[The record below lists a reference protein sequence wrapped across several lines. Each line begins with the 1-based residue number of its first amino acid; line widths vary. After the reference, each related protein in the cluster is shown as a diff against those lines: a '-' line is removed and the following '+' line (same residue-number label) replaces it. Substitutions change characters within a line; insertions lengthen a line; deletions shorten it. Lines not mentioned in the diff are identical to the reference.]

1 MVCLVGDDVAGEE
14 RAGRGC
20 DCDANRDD
28 GIILKMNEN
37 RIHERSKRTF

>member
-1 MVCLVGDDVAGEE
+1 MVCLVREDVVGEE